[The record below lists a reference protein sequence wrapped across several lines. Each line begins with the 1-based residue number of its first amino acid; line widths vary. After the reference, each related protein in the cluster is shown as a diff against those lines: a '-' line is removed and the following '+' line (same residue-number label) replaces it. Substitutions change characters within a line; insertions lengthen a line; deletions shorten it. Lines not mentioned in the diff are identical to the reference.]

1 MTTISSGVGLVSGI
15 NYTQLITG
23 LTAVD
28 QSEINSVGARINNL
42 SNQDTALTSL
52 STLVT
57 SLKLSSASFISSSI
71 FKATTA
77 NSANT
82 SIIGA
87 TGGIGTPPGNYNFT
101 VQQLASASQIVTQG
115 FSNSTAN
122 LGLSGTITLQT
133 GGGNVDGVAQ
143 LATLNGGA
151 GVARGSIKI
160 TDRSGTSST
169 VDLSDAVSIQDVVND
184 INSSSGADVSASISD
199 DHLVLTDT
207 SGGTGSLSVA
217 NTGGTT
223 TAANLGL
230 TTASTGNTLT
240 GNSLTAL
247 TSTTSLNS
255 LNDGNG
261 VRTSNGL
268 NDFSV
273 TAGGTTF
280 NVQLSNTVKTVN
292 DVVKAINTA
301 GASAGVTA
309 AISTDGTGLTLTAAG
324 GGPISV
330 TALNGSAASDL
341 GLLGSSTTGT
351 LVGDRVASA
360 LSGPLLRDLNGGDQI
375 NPSGTPPVAS
385 TLPQYGTI
393 SINGQSVDLSSA
405 RSLDDV
411 ISGINASNTGVT
423 AAINSYGDG
432 ISLTST
438 SNTPFTVADGTGN
451 LASYLKIAGTSTA
464 TATGSELD
472 SNNLNLRY
480 ISTNTQLSTLNGGAG
495 ISKGSIT
502 LTDGSARSQVI
513 NLSGANINTVGDV
526 INAIN
531 NSGMALHASI
541 NKAGN
546 GIQIQQTG
554 TGTGTASITES
565 GGGSTASSLG
575 ILGTFSGGALNGSFQ
590 KSITIAPTDTLAN
603 IATKIND
610 AGVGVAASIINDGSS
625 GSPFRLSISSRNSG
639 SAARLLFDGSAA
651 GLTATSLVKGQDA
664 VLIYGG
670 SANGTGGLLSTSSDN
685 TVTGLVPSLTLN
697 LTGVGS
703 TTVSVTSDTSQV
715 ATAVQT
721 FVTNYNAVITNIANV
736 TNFDATNNANIG
748 ILFGNS
754 TVLQVQQALG
764 QFANTNYNSSIG
776 GSLSGLGSIGIT
788 VGTDGTLT
796 LDSDAL
802 NSVLASDP
810 TDVQNLFTK
819 NVPAVA
825 QDLTQN
831 PPVQSSPAIEGIGAT
846 LSDLVTRF
854 TDSSTGILF
863 DASTAIESQETQLT
877 TQQTLLTTLLK
888 SKQSQLATTFANLE
902 TTLSGLQSQGTSIS
916 SISSTLSA

>member
-1 MTTISSGVGLVSGI
+1 MSTVSSGVGLVSGI

-28 QSEINSVGARINNL
+28 QSEINAVGGRINNL
-42 SNQDTALTSL
+42 SNQDAALTSL
-52 STLVT
+52 NTLVT
-57 SLKLSSASFISSSI
+57 ALKVSSASFISSSI

-77 NSANT
+77 TSSNT
-82 SIIGA
+82 SILNA

-101 VQQLASASQIVTQG
+101 VQQLAAASQFVTQG
-115 FSNSTAN
+115 FSNSTAA

-143 LATLNGGA
+143 LASLNGGA

-169 VDLSDAVSIQDVVND
+169 IDLSNAVSIQDVVNT
-184 INSSSGADVSASISD
+184 INSSSGANVTATISD
-199 DHLVLTDT
+199 DHLVLTDN
-207 SGGTGSLSVA
+207 SGGTGTLSVG

-223 TAANLGL
+223 TASDLGL
-230 TTASTGNTLT
+230 TGAASGNVLT
-240 GNSLTAL
+240 GSSLTAL
-247 TSTTSLNS
+247 TASTSLNA

-261 VRTSNGL
+261 IRTANGL
-268 NDFSV
+268 NDFSI
-273 TAGGTTF
+273 TAGGSTV
-280 NVQLSNTVKTVN
+280 NVQLNNNLKTVN
-292 DVVKAINTA
+292 DVVKAINAA
-301 GASAGVTA
+301 GASNGVTA
-309 AISTDGTGLTLTAAG
+309 AISADGTGLTLTAAG
-324 GGPISV
+324 GGPITVAPIGNS
-330 TALNGSAASDL
+330 LAASDL
-341 GLLGSSTTGT
+341 GLVGTSSTGT

-360 LSGPLLRDLNGGDQI
+360 LSGPLLRDLNGGDQY
-375 NPSGTPPVAS
+375 SGTPATAS

-393 SINGQSVDLSSA
+393 SINGTSVDLSSA

-432 ISLTST
+432 VTLTSK
-438 SNTPFTVADGTGN
+438 SSSPFTVADGTGD
-451 LASYLKIAGTSTA
+451 LASFLNIAGTSTA
-464 TATGSELD
+464 TAAGSELD
-472 SNNLNLRY
+472 SNSLNLRY
-480 ISTNTQLSTLNGGAG
+480 ISSNTNLSTLNGGAG

-502 LTDGSARSQVI
+502 LTDGNANSQTL

-531 NSGMALHASI
+531 NSGLALHASI

-554 TGTGTASITES
+554 TGTGTASIAEV
-565 GGGSTASSLG
+565 GGGTTASTLG
-575 ILGTFSGGALNGSFQ
+575 ILGTFNSGVLNGSFQ
-590 KSITIAPTDTLAN
+590 KSITIASTDTLAN

-610 AGVGVAASIINDGSS
+610 AGVGASASIINDGSS

-639 SAARLLFDGSAA
+639 SAARLVFDGSGV
-651 GLTATSLVKGQDA
+651 GLTSTSLVKGQDA

-670 SANGTGGLLSTSSDN
+670 GANGTGGLLSTSATN
-685 TVTGLVPSLTLN
+685 NVTGLVPSLTLG

-703 TTVSVTSDTSQV
+703 TSVSVTSDTSQV
-715 ATAVQT
+715 ATAVQS

-736 TNFDATNNANIG
+736 TNFDAANNANIG

-764 QFANTNYNSSIG
+764 TFANTNYNSSIG
-776 GSLSGLGSIGIT
+776 GTLTGLGSIGIT

-796 LDSDAL
+796 LDSDTL

-825 QDLTQN
+825 QNLTTT
-831 PPVQSSPAIEGIGAT
+831 PIVQASPAIEGIGAT

-863 DASTAIESQETQLT
+863 DASTALESQETQLT
-877 TQQTLLTTLLK
+877 TQQTLLQTLLTA
-888 SKQSQLATTFANLE
+888 KQAQLQTTFTNLE
-902 TTLSGLQSQGTSIS
+902 TTLSSLQSQGTSIS
-916 SISSTLSA
+916 SISSTLTA